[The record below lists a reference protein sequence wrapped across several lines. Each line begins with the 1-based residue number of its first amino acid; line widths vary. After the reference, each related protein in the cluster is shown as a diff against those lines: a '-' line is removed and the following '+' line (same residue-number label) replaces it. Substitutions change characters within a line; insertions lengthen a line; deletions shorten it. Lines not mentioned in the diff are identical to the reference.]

1 MACPPTCTSGSRQ
14 HARAD
19 LYACWP
25 RGCIPRTRAKFGGRG
40 RTNPWPERKVS
51 RVSGVS
57 SVLWAVFGFHP
68 GLQRE
73 LSHALC
79 RVLGGASCGFCP

>member
-1 MACPPTCTSGSRQ
+1 MLVLSCM
-14 HARAD
+14 HAGQEGAFRELERSLVA
-19 LYACWP
+19 
-25 RGCIPRTRAKFGGRG
+25 GE